1 MSQQPSQKIP
11 SLHPILQGALRSL
24 DVDLE
29 TTLTQYRSDRAVRD
43 SASVMHQGRVPQQS
57 SKVTASSN
65 LDLTQN
71 SAKTAELS
79 VQDAGI
85 DPAPLIPSVE
95 DASLLELTRHR
106 LHPDDYLESSEALL
120 NHLEAAKA
128 VRKSILIGVLLTAWG
143 TSLTVLL
150 LTGVALSY
158 LMLETR
164 LFGPSWLESSNSEV
178 SGRAVKPS
186 STVHS
191 SPPKP
196 TEPAIAPDLS
206 AKEFVKLDLSN
217 LSHLKSSPGEQSNP
231 QSTPLITPPSNPPQL
246 ATGRSIPTTVPKV
259 AKRSSPPAI
268 QKQPSPL
275 PVTSKTVLATPGDGY
290 YNVVVNYT
298 SQKVLQQ
305 TQKVVK
311 DAYRDFPAGKQIQV
325 GAFNDKQSAQ
335 DLVQALKRQ
344 GVTATI
350 RQP

>member
-1 MSQQPSQKIP
+1 MSQQPSQKFP
-11 SLHPILQGALRSL
+11 SLHPILQGVLRSL

-29 TTLTQYRSDRAVRD
+29 TTLTQYRSDRALRD
-43 SASVMHQGRVPQQS
+43 SAPVIHQGLVPQQP
-57 SKVTASSN
+57 SKVLASSN
-65 LDLTQN
+65 LALAQN

-85 DPAPLIPSVE
+85 APAPLTPSVE

-120 NHLEAAKA
+120 NHLEATKA
-128 VRKSILIGVLLTAWG
+128 VKKSSLIGVLLTAWG

-150 LTGVALSY
+150 LAGVVLSY

-186 STVHS
+186 PTAHS

-217 LSHLKSSPGEQSNP
+217 LSHLKSFPAEQSSP
-231 QSTPLITPPSNPPQL
+231 QPTPLITPPFNPPQL

-259 AKRSSPPAI
+259 ARSSPPAI

-275 PVTSKTVLATPGDGY
+275 RVTSRTVLATPGDGY